1 MALSIT
7 TNLAALR
14 TTNVLSR
21 TDNATIRSLER
32 LSSGRRINRA
42 ADDASGLSISTG
54 LRTQVGSLAVA
65 VRNSQDGINVV
76 QTAEGALGETTTIL
90 HRLRDLAV
98 QAASE
103 GSLTTSARTAIQSE
117 VGQLKEQLS
126 QIAATTTWNGVRL
139 LDGNFNRLFQ
149 IGADVGETLPVVISA
164 AGRGMGAEGLGLAGL
179 DVTGTTASF
188 PSTVTSAVSAAQGV
202 PSAGTLDLS
211 GDFVTAPAYAA
222 NFHDLAGTI
231 TYDGRTLDL
240 ASVDYTGA
248 VTATDYIGK
257 LNDAALAVFGTSHT
271 PFTGSAGSLRM
282 TGEDPGPG
290 STPAD
295 AARLTPE
302 YAGRLGA
309 DRAMTAIDDALD
321 AVSSLRSYLGATQN
335 RFEHTIARLQVSIED
350 TTASVSRIADADV
363 AAEMTVF
370 AGHQVRSQAGT
381 AMLAQATHAPSAILA
396 LLN

>member
-1 MALSIT
+1 MSIT

-14 TTNVLSR
+14 TANVLSR

-42 ADDASGLSISTG
+42 SDDASGLSISTG

-76 QTAEGALGETTTIL
+76 QTAEGALGETTSIL

-103 GSLTTSARTAIQSE
+103 GSLTTPARSAIQSE
-117 VGQLKEQLS
+117 VGELKQQLS
-126 QIAATTTWNGVRL
+126 HIAETTTWNGVRL

-149 IGADVGETLPVVISA
+149 VGADAGETVPVVISVR
-164 AGRGMGAEGLGLAGL
+164 GTGMGAEGLGLAGL
-179 DVTGTTASF
+179 DVTGTTASSPF
-188 PSTVTSAVSAAQGV
+188 TVTPASSAAQGV

-211 GDFVTAPAYAA
+211 GDFVTAPAHAA
-222 NFHDLAGTI
+222 NFQNLAGTI

-271 PFTGSAGSLRM
+271 PFTGSAGGLRM

-290 STPAD
+290 STLAD
-295 AARLTPE
+295 GARLTPT
-302 YAGRLGA
+302 YTGRVGA
-309 DRAMTAIDDALD
+309 DRAITSIDNALD
-321 AVSSLRSYLGATQN
+321 AVSSLRTYLGVTQN
-335 RFEHTIARLQVSIED
+335 RFEHTIARLQVSIEN
-350 TTASVSRIADADV
+350 TTASASRIADADV
-363 AAEMTVF
+363 AAEMTVY
-370 AGHQVRSQAGT
+370 AGHQVRTQAGT
-381 AMLAQATHAPSAILA
+381 AMLAQATHAPSTILS